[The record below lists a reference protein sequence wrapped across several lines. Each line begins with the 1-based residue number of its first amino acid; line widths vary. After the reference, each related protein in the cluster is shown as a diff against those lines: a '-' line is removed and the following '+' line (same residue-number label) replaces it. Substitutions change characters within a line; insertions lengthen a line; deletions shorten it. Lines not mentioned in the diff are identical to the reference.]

1 MLKFRHGGSG
11 YRFILQLCMLWLCC
25 VSMVWSAA
33 DLKPLLPTQAY
44 KFSAVVKKQNQID
57 LSWKIAPGYYLYA
70 SKFAFSFSPAVQTTY
85 TLPQAMV
92 KPDLMRGHISV
103 YTGMITIPVKLID
116 PPQRFQLTVH
126 YQGCSQ
132 HGFCYPPQQQT
143 ISFNLA
149 AKSNSNIGNA
159 IALSTLDDQNAM
171 HALISAEHPL
181 LTFLIFMLVG
191 LLLAFTPCVLPMVP
205 IVTALVVGQ
214 QHKLGTGKAF
224 ILALIYVLGMAIT
237 YAMAGVAA
245 ASLGSS
251 LQVWLQKPI
260 IIVSVSLLF
269 VLLALA
275 LFDVYHIRLSPQL
288 QNRFA
293 SWSSRHEGGT
303 YVGVFF
309 MGVLSTLVVSPCIT
323 APLVGVLLY
332 IGDTGNVLF
341 GAFALFAIALGMG
354 IPLILAGMSAHALLP
369 KAGSW
374 MQVIKEIFGILM
386 LAMAAWMLSRILSD
400 VLTTIMW
407 GALIIGSAVYVGF
420 YLPRHVGQQKLNRLV
435 GVSFAVVGVIVML
448 GGVSVPHM
456 LNQYLHTA
464 DAEKNE
470 HIISVRSLAEL
481 QQQLAYARAQ
491 HKPVLLDFYADWC
504 ESCKDMDKKV
514 FASAEVQTALHG
526 FVVLRADVSALTPD
540 TEALM
545 QRYGVIAPPTVIF
558 FTDQGQFVSTRRLVG
573 DVGHKE
579 FLAFMNMFMQASCTR
594 QVQC

>member
-1 MLKFRHGGSG
+1 
-11 YRFILQLCMLWLCC
+11 
-25 VSMVWSAA
+25 
-33 DLKPLLPTQAY
+33 
-44 KFSAVVKKQNQID
+44 
-57 LSWKIAPGYYLYA
+57 
-70 SKFAFSFSPAVQTTY
+70 
-85 TLPQAMV
+85 
-92 KPDLMRGHISV
+92 
-103 YTGMITIPVKLID
+103 
-116 PPQRFQLTVH
+116 
-126 YQGCSQ
+126 
-132 HGFCYPPQQQT
+132 
-143 ISFNLA
+143 
-149 AKSNSNIGNA
+149 
-159 IALSTLDDQNAM
+159 
-171 HALISAEHPL
+171 
-181 LTFLIFMLVG
+181 
-191 LLLAFTPCVLPMVP
+191 
-205 IVTALVVGQ
+205 
-214 QHKLGTGKAF
+214 
-224 ILALIYVLGMAIT
+224 
-237 YAMAGVAA
+237 
-245 ASLGSS
+245 
-251 LQVWLQKPI
+251 
-260 IIVSVSLLF
+260 
-269 VLLALA
+269 
-275 LFDVYHIRLSPQL
+275 
-288 QNRFA
+288 
-293 SWSSRHEGGT
+293 
-303 YVGVFF
+303 
-309 MGVLSTLVVSPCIT
+309 
-323 APLVGVLLY
+323 
-332 IGDTGNVLF
+332 
-341 GAFALFAIALGMG
+341 
-354 IPLILAGMSAHALLP
+354 
-369 KAGSW
+369 